1 MKNVEHIKFS
11 FIVPVYNVESYL
23 PRCLDSLLNQDYNNF
38 EIICVNDGS
47 NDSSLE
53 ILNDYSAKYSNI
65 YIVNQE
71 NKGLGEARNTGVKY
85 ATGNYIWFIDSD
97 DWIVD
102 NSLLLLAEFIRNNG
116 EKDMIVFNCYHTSS
130 IQQRGRIFKA
140 FWKVPSILNPI
151 EYVRLLL
158 DGQGLFAAWNRIY
171 RRDFYVDSKFSF
183 PKGFYEDVSQ
193 ICLSLKAKSIGYF
206 DEELYNYFY
215 NENSI
220 MRQMDYRILDSFEQ
234 TSKVEKSICLYHT
247 LFYDIE
253 YFKLKMLVDT
263 FQKIS
268 NTDNDV
274 YEAFFKKYKKAYKFS
289 LSFLCAKY
297 APIKSKIKLLYY
309 SIFILLKTY
318 IYVS

>member
-1 MKNVEHIKFS
+1 
-11 FIVPVYNVESYL
+11 
-23 PRCLDSLLNQDYNNF
+23 
-38 EIICVNDGS
+38 
-47 NDSSLE
+47 
-53 ILNDYSAKYSNI
+53 
-65 YIVNQE
+65 
-71 NKGLGEARNTGVKY
+71 
-85 ATGNYIWFIDSD
+85 
-97 DWIVD
+97 
-102 NSLLLLAEFIRNNG
+102 
-116 EKDMIVFNCYHTSS
+116 
-130 IQQRGRIFKA
+130 
-140 FWKVPSILNPI
+140 
-151 EYVRLLL
+151 
-158 DGQGLFAAWNRIY
+158 
-171 RRDFYVDSKFSF
+171 
-183 PKGFYEDVSQ
+183 
-193 ICLSLKAKSIGYF
+193 
-206 DEELYNYFY
+206 
-215 NENSI
+215 
-220 MRQMDYRILDSFEQ
+220 MDYRILDSFEQ